1 MTLAWYDPTNK
12 HVSTDKNDPM
22 FTPLGQLWPLE
33 RERGNKK
40 FEPIRIRIMKEAYD
54 LADKGDTEG
63 YNAVKVMCSEV
74 QELMQ
79 RKEWVGLT
87 DDEFDAINPKL
98 SLFQFHKAI
107 EAKLKD
113 KNT

>member
-1 MTLAWYDPTNK
+1 MTNEEY
-12 HVSTDKNDPM
+12 
-22 FTPLGQLWPLE
+22 
-33 RERGNKK
+33 
-40 FEPIRIRIMKEAYD
+40 EPIRIRIMKEAYD

-87 DDEFDAINPKL
+87 GTEINHIFAANAEYPERMI
-98 SLFQFHKAI
+98 QAA
-107 EAKLKD
+107 EALLKE
-113 KNT
+113 KNNG

>member
-1 MTLAWYDPTNK
+1 MTN
-12 HVSTDKNDPM
+12 
-22 FTPLGQLWPLE
+22 E
-33 RERGNKK
+33 E

-87 DDEFDAINPKL
+87 GTEIN
-98 SLFQFHKAI
+98 HIA
-107 EAKLKD
+107 AKNVGYPERMMKEVENLLKE

>member
-1 MTLAWYDPTNK
+1 MTN
-12 HVSTDKNDPM
+12 
-22 FTPLGQLWPLE
+22 E
-33 RERGNKK
+33 E
-40 FEPIRIRIMKEAYD
+40 FEPTRIRIMKEAYD

-87 DDEFDAINPKL
+87 GTEIN
-98 SLFQFHKAI
+98 HIA
-107 EAKLKD
+107 AKNVGYPERMMKEVENLLKE